1 MELTTGSTSSG
12 DAPGTRRQTLTDTL
26 SGGALP
32 AARAL
37 GYAVQIARELRD
49 LHAAGAMHGRVTA
62 ANIQIGPTGASI
74 TLAQPAQGQDAYS
87 DVRGWGAVLYEMLT
101 GASIPTEGPPSLP
114 VPEGPRTGPDS
125 VLPASKRLALKCLG
139 VPAGEPLTMHQAF
152 SEARM
157 LALLARQYHL
167 EESTAHKAKHR
178 EEPAAPGDRRPVPP
192 DNAAK
197 PSPGRRRIPCP
208 RCQGC
213 TVVGSH
219 PHSLVE
225 RCLASWGRL
234 WRCVDCGYR
243 WVLIGRVRVRM
254 ARRSRHRK
262 PRT

>member
-1 MELTTGSTSSG
+1 MELTTGSTSPG
-12 DAPGTRRQTLTDTL
+12 DALGTRRQTLTDAL

-32 AARAL
+32 AARRPWLRGADRA
-37 GYAVQIARELRD
+37 GIAGFAWGPARV
-49 LHAAGAMHGRVTA
+49 HGRVTA
-62 ANIQIGPTGASI
+62 ANIQIGPSTGASI
-74 TLAQPAQGQDAYS
+74 ALAQPAEGQDAHS

-178 EEPAAPGDRRPVPP
+178 EEPAAPGDRRPG
-192 DNAAK
+192 
-197 PSPGRRRIPCP
+197 PSR
-208 RCQGC
+208 
-213 TVVGSH
+213 
-219 PHSLVE
+219 
-225 RCLASWGRL
+225 
-234 WRCVDCGYR
+234 
-243 WVLIGRVRVRM
+243 
-254 ARRSRHRK
+254 
-262 PRT
+262 